1 MVRFLWLH
9 AFNGIHTVLFCIWGI
24 MLSLFD
30 KNGRKVHLYA
40 AVPWAKL
47 ILWSCGVKVT
57 AKGHE
62 NIEPKV
68 PCIYMT
74 NHQSYFDIFAL
85 LVYIRVHFKFVM
97 KQELMRIP
105 LFGFAMR
112 KAGYIGIERDDPKKA
127 IQSMNKAAE
136 RIKGGASLVVFP
148 EGTRGIGG
156 ELKPFKRGGFALALK
171 TGCDIVPVAIC
182 NSYRIVPKGSLKI
195 NRGGFE
201 LTIGKPISVQA
212 YYKKDITQLM
222 DRVRD
227 NMLGLMEKNTC
238 NAHGVDQQTTD
249 N

>member
-24 MLSLFD
+24 MLSPFD

-47 ILWSCGVKVT
+47 ILWSCGIKVT
-57 AKGHE
+57 PKGNE
-62 NIEPKV
+62 NIDPKV
-68 PCIYMT
+68 SRIYMT

-85 LVYIRVHFKFVM
+85 LAYLPVDFKFVM

-105 LFGFAMR
+105 LFGLAMR

-127 IQSMNKAAE
+127 ILSMNKAAE

-156 ELKPFKRGGFALALK
+156 ELQPFKRGGFTLALK

-182 NSYRIVPKGSLKI
+182 NSYKIVPKGSLKI

-212 YYKKDITQLM
+212 YYKKDINQLM

-227 NMLGLMEKNTC
+227 NMLGLM
-238 NAHGVDQQTTD
+238 
-249 N
+249 